1 MENKIITINELSQ
14 FTGTEKYYRYHD
26 LLLTD
31 GAYYL
36 AEKAACFWLMDA
48 IWSYVVAEQWLGKED
63 FITCKLNVQDCVG
76 ELIFDDGNDRTLASQ
91 KIPYTD
97 FPLEGVTLFIVRESS
112 QFVVMLPGE
121 Y

>member
-1 MENKIITINELSQ
+1 MENKNLKNDLIQ
-14 FTGTEKYYRYHD
+14 FTGTEHYYRYYD

-48 IWSYVVAEQWLGKED
+48 IWAHAHSERWLSKED
-63 FITCKLNVQDCVG
+63 FITCKLSVCNSMG
-76 ELIFDDGNDRTLASQ
+76 ELTFDDGNRNILASQ
-91 KIPYTD
+91 HIPYTD
-97 FPLEGVTLFIVRESS
+97 FPLDTIQLFIVRQET